1 MSHKY
6 YKIRYPPGFVNP
18 DAEIPLAT
26 YSSSNPDLP
35 ATLFQ
40 ISFLSKHSSLKLEEI
55 EKMTRLTAFQ
65 AIYRIKIEE
74 RNANLA
80 KKMKHRPKK
89 GNSAR

>member
-35 ATLFQ
+35 ATPFQ
-40 ISFLSKHSSLKLEEI
+40 ISFLSKYSSLKLEEI